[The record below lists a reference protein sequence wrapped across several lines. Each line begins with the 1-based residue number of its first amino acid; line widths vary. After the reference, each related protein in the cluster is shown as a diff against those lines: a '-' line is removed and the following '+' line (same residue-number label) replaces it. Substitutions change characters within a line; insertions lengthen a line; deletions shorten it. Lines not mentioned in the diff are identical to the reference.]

1 MALFYVRDGEIFI
14 PEAIGEEL
22 AKLAKAIVKTCRLT
36 FKFQMKTT
44 GLNNAI
50 KSGNKE
56 QMYSIMQKCMEKN
69 KALYNSD
76 MSLSGAKIEE
86 VPDEFF
92 EDKDEEFFKQ
102 QLGIL
107 IDFAYINCV
116 VESKMMPLMSA
127 ASQKTLGKKLD
138 ELYFFTNQGEIRK
151 DEEEEN
157 EENGE
162 ETQE

>member
-1 MALFYVRDGEIFI
+1 MALFYMRDGEIFI
-14 PEAIGEEL
+14 PEAIGTEL
-22 AKLAKAIVKTCRLT
+22 AKLARAIVKTCRLT

-56 QMYSIMQKCMEKN
+56 QMHSIMQKCMEKN

-92 EDKDEEFFKQ
+92 ADKDVEFYTQ
-102 QLGIL
+102 QLNIL
-107 IDFAYINCV
+107 IDFAAINCV
-116 VESKMMPLMSA
+116 VEAKMMPLMSA

-151 DEEEEN
+151 DAEDEEEAAEDA
-157 EENGE
+157 
-162 ETQE
+162 QE